1 MKIRLLGLGV
11 LLGVLLGIAAPDVRG
26 QINEGAQLPQPYLY
40 GNILINRTSE
50 KNKVKPVTFSHWI
63 HRQKHT
69 CRVCHFELKFKFK
82 VNTTEITEQAN
93 REGRFCGAAGCHDG
107 KTVFGHTKKEDCE
120 KCHNG
125 DISYGKEKFEEVR
138 KKLPPAKYG
147 NGIDW
152 TMALAKGLIKPL
164 NILSIKPPPDLKMVK
179 LLRFKGDWNVPLPAV
194 IFSHKRHSEW
204 LDCNNCHPDLF
215 PLPVEKKGAK
225 DSEKDMEKDGEKDP
239 GNDVEKKPGKDDAK
253 ESDKKKAEKKAPR
266 KLESHLPEKN
276 RMPAISR
283 GESCGLCHLR
293 VAFPINDCGHCHP
306 GMGEY

>member
-1 MKIRLLGLGV
+1 MVLGLLCV
-11 LLGVLLGIAAPDVRG
+11 LMGIAVYDARG

-40 GNILINRTSE
+40 GNILINRISE

-63 HRQKHT
+63 HRVKHT

-82 VNTTEITEQAN
+82 VNTTEITEEAN
-93 REGRFCGAAGCHDG
+93 REGRFCGATGCHDG
-107 KTVFGHTKKEDCE
+107 KTVFGHIKKEDCV

-125 DISYGKEKFEEVR
+125 DISYGKEKFEELR
-138 KKLPPAKYG
+138 KRLPPAKYG

-152 TMALAKGLIKPL
+152 TAAMAKGLIKPI

-179 LLRFKGDWNVPLPAV
+179 LMRFKGDWDVPLPSV

-204 LDCNNCHPDLF
+204 LDCNNCHPELF
-215 PLPVEKKGAK
+215 PLPVDKKL
-225 DSEKDMEKDGEKDP
+225 
-239 GNDVEKKPGKDDAK
+239 AK
-253 ESDKKKAEKKAPR
+253 ESEEGAKEQGGKSPENGAGKQPAKEEEKGPDKGADKKADKKAPR

-306 GMGEY
+306 GMTEY